1 MPPARRRMH
10 PAGRWRRK
18 PAEPPPPEETTVSPI
33 ETVQQIYAAFGRG
46 DVPFILSCLAEDVEW
61 EYGAS
66 PNPAPWLQPRR
77 GRDEV
82 PAFFDALAT
91 HCEFHRFQPTAV
103 LGRDG
108 LVVSLC
114 DVDFTVRRSGVR
126 VVEVDEVHLWHF
138 DASGRVARF
147 RHRADTLAQGLA
159 FSPR

>member
-1 MPPARRRMH
+1 M
-10 PAGRWRRK
+10 
-18 PAEPPPPEETTVSPI
+18 TPI

-46 DVPFILSCLAEDVEW
+46 DVPFILSCLAEDVAW

-66 PNPAPWLQPRR
+66 PHPAPWLQARQ
-77 GRDEV
+77 GRAAV

-103 LGRDG
+103 LGQG
-108 LVVSLC
+108 HLVVSLC
-114 DVDFTVRRSGVR
+114 DVEFTVRGTGVR

-138 DASGRVARF
+138 DATGRVARF
-147 RHRADTLAQGLA
+147 RHRADTLAQALA